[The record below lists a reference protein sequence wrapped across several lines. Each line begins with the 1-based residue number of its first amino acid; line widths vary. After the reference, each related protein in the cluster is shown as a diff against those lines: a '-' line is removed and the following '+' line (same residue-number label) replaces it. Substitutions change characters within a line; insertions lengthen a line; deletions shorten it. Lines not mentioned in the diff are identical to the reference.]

1 LLLTP
6 AVIVAVDFFRPHVTL
21 RLTSGPVGGAAERFI
36 SAFIKVSSI
45 QHPRVHFEAVP
56 VADLMAST
64 KALEDGQVDLAI
76 IRSDVAPPTNGQT
89 IAILRRDV
97 IAFMLPPDSSVDKVA
112 GLDGKTIGI
121 PAGPQKEYNAQA
133 LDTIL
138 SYYNIA
144 PKSVK
149 RAEIGQ
155 AVHQRHVAAILAVGR
170 MGPGEVVDVVAAVGK
185 AAKAAPG
192 LLAIDEANAINS
204 RFPAFESIDVPQGAF
219 RGNPPTPDDTV
230 TTLAV
235 TYRLVAP
242 ITTLNFTAGAI
253 GQSIFTTKAK
263 LIAETPTAKEIEA
276 PDPDDKNPALP
287 VHPGER
293 HI

>member
-1 LLLTP
+1 MLTWP
-6 AVIVAVDFFRPHVTL
+6 TLQRAQLRFVVLTVLVTQYPQESC
-21 RLTSGPVGGAAERFI
+21 TRFI
-36 SAFIKVSSI
+36 SAFMKVSSI
-45 QHPRVHFEAVP
+45 QHPRVHFETVQ

-64 KALEDGQVDLAI
+64 KALEDGKVDLAI
-76 IRSDVAPPTNGQT
+76 VRSDVAPPTNGQT
-89 IAILRRDV
+89 IVILRRDV
-97 IAFMLPPDSSVDKVA
+97 IAFVLPPDSSVDKVA
-112 GLDGKTIGI
+112 SLDGKTIGI
-121 PAGPQKEYNAQA
+121 PAGPQQEYNAQA

-149 RAEIGQ
+149 RVVLPLAEIGQ
-155 AVHQRHVAAILAVGR
+155 AVHQKHVAAILAVGP
-170 MGPGEVVDVVAAVGK
+170 MGVVDVVAAVGK
-185 AAKAAPG
+185 ATKAAPG
-192 LLAIDEANAINS
+192 LLAIDEADAINS
-204 RFPAFESIDVPQGAF
+204 RFPAFESIDVPQGAP
-219 RGNPPTPDDTV
+219 RGKPPTPDDTV

-253 GQSIFTTKAK
+253 GQSIFT
-263 LIAETPTAKEIEA
+263 KEIEA